1 MNLMMSNMSLN
12 NNNLERNMASLKV
25 STLTKV
31 EIAKAARDFQWSR
44 QMPKWTVIVDGREL
58 PARPLVL
65 QAAGV
70 PPNDPT
76 NSHQAVAI
84 LQERGFDV
92 RYQGKPVYRE
102 PNDRVLEPVTDE
114 FIHSLRGCL
123 KGNDSLV
130 AAWEREHRIE
140 KDRTKR

>member
-1 MNLMMSNMSLN
+1 
-12 NNNLERNMASLKV
+12 MASAKV
-25 STLTKV
+25 SELTTQ
-31 EIAKAARDFQWSR
+31 EIARVAKEFRWNR

-76 NSHQAVAI
+76 NSHQAVA
-84 LQERGFDV
+84 LLKDRGFDV
-92 RYQGKPVYRE
+92 RYEGKALSMESEEQIPQ
-102 PNDRVLEPVTDE
+102 PVTDE
-114 FIHSLRGCL
+114 FIRSLRGCL

-130 AAWEREHRIE
+130 EAREREHRIE
-140 KDRTKR
+140 KNWTSS